1 MIMAWQ
7 IWIWRLSI
15 IRIWQKSGHIW
26 RSPFRSIRGKY

>member
-15 IRIWQKSGHIW
+15 IQIWQKSRHIW
-26 RSPFRSIRGKY
+26 RSQCRSVRGKY